1 MHDQE
6 QHPGLLLLFS
16 IFFRVG
22 AFTFGGGFAMI
33 PIMQRELVDKQR
45 WLQEDDFL
53 DMIGLTQSAPGPIA
67 VNAAVYLGY
76 RLRGFAGASIAVLGV
91 ALPSLLTIL
100 AIAWALSRYNLDW
113 LNHAFAGIRPT
124 VVALIAYAAYS
135 LGRKSL
141 SDRLSWG
148 LLLFTVISVALL
160 GLHPALTIATG
171 AVTGIVFRRRLVGG
185 VEQ

>member
-1 MHDQE
+1 
-6 QHPGLLLLFS
+6 
-16 IFFRVG
+16 
-22 AFTFGGGFAMI
+22 MI

-76 RLRGFAGASIAVLGV
+76 RLRGFAGASIALLGV

-113 LNHAFAGIRPT
+113 LNRAFAGIRPT

-135 LGRKSL
+135 LGRKTL
-141 SDRLSWG
+141 SDRLSWAMVVTTVVAVS
-148 LLLFTVISVALL
+148 LLS
-160 GLHPALTIATG
+160 LHPALTIATG
-171 AVTGIVFRRRLVGG
+171 AVVGIAFRRQSVGG
-185 VEQ
+185 VAE